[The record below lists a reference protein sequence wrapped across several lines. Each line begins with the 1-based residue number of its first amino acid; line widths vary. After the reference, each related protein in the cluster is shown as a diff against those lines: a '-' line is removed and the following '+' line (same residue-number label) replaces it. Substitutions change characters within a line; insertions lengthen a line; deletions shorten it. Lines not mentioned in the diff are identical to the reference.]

1 MRVNEIAKIGIFL
14 GEEKKWSS
22 GDFFRRNNN
31 GYFFNFAL
39 QIFLK
44 KIETVN
50 LIFIKERSFFFFL

>member
-31 GYFFNFAL
+31 YKL
-39 QIFLK
+39 KK

-50 LIFIKERSFFFFL
+50 LIFIKERSFFVFL

>member
-14 GEEKKWSS
+14 GEEKKWSG

-39 QIFLK
+39 QILQK
-44 KIETVN
+44 N
-50 LIFIKERSFFFFL
+50 RNC